1 MKNLTLSLMA
11 VLVMLAFF
19 PTDALARRT
28 SHKVTTTEV
37 TTAGTVQA
45 QETTN
50 PVMARLDEIKAMDF
64 STLNSAEKRQL
75 RRELRSLRGQLNDF
89 NGTVLY
95 ISGGTLLILI
105 LILIL
110 VF

>member
-19 PTDALARRT
+19 PNDALARRT
-28 SHKVTTTEV
+28 SHRVTTSEV
-37 TTAGTVQA
+37 TTAGTFQA
-45 QETTN
+45 QQTTN
-50 PVMARLDEIKAMDF
+50 PALSRLDEIRAMDF

-75 RRELRSLRGQLNDF
+75 RRELRSIKGQLNEL
-89 NGTVLY
+89 NGGVLY

-105 LILIL
+105 LLLIL
-110 VF
+110 LF

>member
-28 SHKVTTTEV
+28 SHKVTTYEV
-37 TTAGTVQA
+37 TTAGAVQT
-45 QETTN
+45 QESAN

-64 STLNSAEKRQL
+64 SSLNSSEKRQL
-75 RRELRSLRGQLNDF
+75 RRELRSLKGQLNDF
-89 NGTVLY
+89 SGGVLY

-105 LILIL
+105 LLLIL
-110 VF
+110 LF